1 MSDGGRQV
9 ILMSWMIDVAEGST
23 VCSLGFII
31 SRGLVLRTGVFNTD
45 CFLIFKPPEEI
56 FLKNVFSSSYYLNN
70 GLIIWV
76 RLGPSPFQRFLSLTA
91 VDLTMGS
98 LGNSLEV
105 QVRTLHSH
113 CRGCGL
119 DP

>member
-45 CFLIFKPPEEI
+45 CFLIFKLPEEI
-56 FLKNVFSSSYYLNN
+56 
-70 GLIIWV
+70 
-76 RLGPSPFQRFLSLTA
+76 
-91 VDLTMGS
+91 
-98 LGNSLEV
+98 
-105 QVRTLHSH
+105 
-113 CRGCGL
+113 
-119 DP
+119 